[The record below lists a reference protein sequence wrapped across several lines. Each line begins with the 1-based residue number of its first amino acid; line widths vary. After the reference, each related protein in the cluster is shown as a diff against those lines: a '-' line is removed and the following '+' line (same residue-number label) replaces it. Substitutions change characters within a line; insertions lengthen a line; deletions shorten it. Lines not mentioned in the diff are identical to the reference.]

1 MQTFTYVKQ
10 KNMIIAKM
18 NTINKNIIKEKHL
31 QYKDKVCHK
40 NRTESL
46 NRNISRS
53 MKIQVTMQQIQM
65 SCIRERSCWDA
76 LLEEER
82 EVEVSMRYHINIADW
97 QDWNE
102 WYHLF
107 SAGMKAKSN
116 SPTLLVKMRIVKKK
130 NLRKPSGNLY
140 KN

>member
-46 NRNISRS
+46 TEI
-53 MKIQVTMQQIQM
+53 
-65 SCIRERSCWDA
+65 
-76 LLEEER
+76 
-82 EVEVSMRYHINIADW
+82 
-97 QDWNE
+97 
-102 WYHLF
+102 
-107 SAGMKAKSN
+107 
-116 SPTLLVKMRIVKKK
+116 
-130 NLRKPSGNLY
+130 
-140 KN
+140 